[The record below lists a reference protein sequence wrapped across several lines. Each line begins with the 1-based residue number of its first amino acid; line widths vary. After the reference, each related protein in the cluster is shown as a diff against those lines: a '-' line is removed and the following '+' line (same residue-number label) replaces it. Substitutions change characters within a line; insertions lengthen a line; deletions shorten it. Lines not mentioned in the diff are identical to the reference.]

1 MKNIIKISF
10 RNLLRSGRRTILTAS
25 LITIGV
31 MFVLIYAALSG
42 SFKAYMVSQVTD
54 SMLGHIQIHKKGYIA
69 SVDNLPLDKNM
80 NAAQINKIT
89 EMLEENE
96 FIESYTF
103 RLKLG
108 AMFSN
113 YVASTGIRL
122 NGIDPKNE
130 SLTLPLFSSRLA
142 SSLNTMDAASLKEGS
157 ILVPQL
163 VAKGMNVNDG
173 DTVVLVATNQKGSVN
188 GLNFKVAGTIEPI
201 SGPGGRD
208 GYIHINDVKK
218 LLRLK
223 VAEVSEVVI
232 RLKDVKYLEK
242 VMKQLKPLSDMKN
255 QEDKPVLEIHT
266 WKKLSPFYTIVKM
279 LNIMD
284 ISIKIILI
292 SIVLISVLNVMVMS
306 VYERIKEIGTIAAMG
321 TTPST
326 ITKLFLTEGLML
338 GIFGAIVGSLLSFV
352 FVFVINTI
360 GITFSFGRQNDLTLN
375 PSLQIN
381 EVLMVSVIVIIISLI
396 ASISPA
402 IKAAK
407 LNPVDALRQN

>member
-1 MKNIIKISF
+1 MKNIIKMSF

-31 MFVLIYAALSG
+31 MFVLVYAALSG
-42 SFKAYMVSQVTD
+42 SFKAYMVGQVTD
-54 SMLGHIQIHKKGYIA
+54 SMLGHIQIHRKGYIA
-69 SVDNLPLDKNM
+69 SVDNLPLDKNL
-80 NAAQINKIT
+80 NKKQIDKIK
-89 EMLEENE
+89 EMLDSNK

-122 NGIDPKNE
+122 NGIDPTKE
-130 SLTLPLFSSRLA
+130 SQTLPLFSSRLDG
-142 SSLNTMDAASLKEGS
+142 MDAASLKEGS
-157 ILVPQL
+157 ILVPAL
-163 VAKGMNVNDG
+163 VAKGMKVKKD
-173 DTVVLVATNQKGSVN
+173 DTIVLVATNQKGSVN
-188 GLNFKVAGTIEPI
+188 GLNFKVTGSIGPI

-208 GYIHINDVKK
+208 GYIHIKDVKK

-223 VAEVSEVVI
+223 GTEVSEVVI
-232 RLKDVKYLEK
+232 RLKDVKYLEQ
-242 VMKQLKPLSDMKN
+242 VMKQLKPLSKMRNKK
-255 QEDKPVLEIHT
+255 DKPVFEIHT
-266 WKKLSPFYTIVKM
+266 WKKLTPFYNIVKM

-338 GIFGAIVGSLLSFV
+338 GIFGTIVGSILSYV

-360 GITFSFGRQNDLTLN
+360 GITFSFGRQSDLTLN
-375 PSLQIN
+375 PVLQIN
-381 EVLMVSVIVIIISLI
+381 EVLMVSAIVIIISLV

-402 IKAAK
+402 RKASK

>member
-31 MFVLIYAALSG
+31 MFVLVYAALSG
-42 SFKAYMVSQVTD
+42 SFKAYMIGQVTD
-54 SMLGHIQIHKKGYIA
+54 SMLGHIQIHKKGYVA
-69 SVDNLPLDKNM
+69 SVDNLPLDKNL
-80 NAAQINKIT
+80 NKKQIEKI
-89 EMLEENE
+89 EEFLNDNP
-96 FIESYTF
+96 FVQSYTY

-122 NGIDPKNE
+122 NGIDPQKE
-130 SLTLPLFSSRLA
+130 SQTLPLFSSRLKGID
-142 SSLNTMDAASLKEGS
+142 TASLSEGS
-157 ILVPQL
+157 ILVPEL
-163 VAKGMNVNDG
+163 VAKGMKVNKD

-208 GYIHINDVKK
+208 GYIHIKDVKK

-223 VAEVSEVVI
+223 EVEVSEVVI
-232 RLKDVKYLEK
+232 RLKNVDDLQKA
-242 VMKQLKPLSDMKN
+242 MKLLKPLTTFLN
-255 QEDKPVLEIHT
+255 QKDKPVFELHT
-266 WKKLSPFYTIVKM
+266 WEKLSPFYNIVKM

-292 SIVLISVLNVMVMS
+292 SIVLISILNVMVMS

-321 TTPST
+321 TTPGT

-338 GIFGAIVGSLLSFV
+338 GIFGAIIGSVLSYIIV
-352 FVFVINTI
+352 LIINSI
-360 GITFSFGRQNDLTLN
+360 GITFAFGRQDMLTLN
-375 PSLQIN
+375 PVLNIN
-381 EVLMVSVIVIIISLI
+381 EVLVVSVIIISLI

-402 IKAAK
+402 RKASK

>member
-10 RNLLRSGRRTILTAS
+10 RNLLRSGRRTVLTAS

-31 MFVLIYAALSG
+31 MFVLVYAALSG
-42 SFKAYMVSQVTD
+42 SFKDYMIGQVTD
-54 SMLGHIQIHKKGYIA
+54 SMLGHIQIHKKGYVA
-69 SVDNLPLDKNM
+69 SVDNLPLDKNL
-80 NAAQINKIT
+80 NAKQIEKIT
-89 EMLEENE
+89 ELLDNNK

-108 AMFSN
+108 TMFSN

-122 NGIDPKNE
+122 NGIDPQNE
-130 SLTLPLFSSRLA
+130 AKTLPLFSSRLDGI
-142 SSLNTMDAASLKEGS
+142 NTTSLKQGA
-157 ILVPQL
+157 ILVPEL
-163 VAKGMNVNDG
+163 IARGMNVHKD

-188 GLNFKVAGTIEPI
+188 GMNFKVAGMIEPI

-208 GYIHINDVKK
+208 GYIHIKDVKK

-223 VAEVSEVVI
+223 ELEVSEVVI
-232 RLKDVKYLEK
+232 RLKDPSKLEEAIK
-242 VMKQLKPLSDMKN
+242 TLKPLKEFKN
-255 QEDKPVLEIHT
+255 KKAKPVFEIHA
-266 WKKLSPFYTIVKM
+266 WKKLTPFYNIVKM
-279 LNIMD
+279 LDIMD
-284 ISIKIILI
+284 MSIKIILI
-292 SIVLISVLNVMVMS
+292 SIVLISILNVMVMS

-338 GIFGAIVGSLLSFV
+338 GIFGAIVGSILSYIIV
-352 FVFVINTI
+352 FIINAV
-360 GITFSFGRQNDLTLN
+360 GVTFSFGRQDGLTLN
-375 PSLQIN
+375 PTLSLN
-381 EVLMVSVIVIIISLI
+381 EVLVVGVIVILISLI

-402 IKAAK
+402 RKAAN

>member
-10 RNLLRSGRRTILTAS
+10 RNLLRSGRRTALTAS

-31 MFVLIYAALSG
+31 MFVLIYTALSG
-42 SFKAYMVSQVTD
+42 SFKAYMVGQVTD

-69 SVDNLPLDKNM
+69 SVDNLPLDKN
-80 NAAQINKIT
+80 INQKQLDKIT
-89 EMLEENE
+89 KLLDKNQ

-108 AMFSN
+108 TMFSN
-113 YVASTGIRL
+113 YTASTSIRL
-122 NGIDPKNE
+122 NGINPQKE
-130 SLTLPLFSSRLA
+130 AKTLPLFESRIDGIKA
-142 SSLNTMDAASLKEGS
+142 SLLKEGG
-157 ILVPQL
+157 IIVPEL
-163 VAKGMNVNDG
+163 LAKGMNVKNG
-173 DTVVLVATNQKGSVN
+173 DTIVLVATNQKGSVN
-188 GLNFKVAGTIEPI
+188 GLNFKVAGSIEPI

-208 GYIHINDVKK
+208 GYIHINDVRK

-223 VAEVSEVVI
+223 DIEVSEVVI
-232 RLKDVKYLEK
+232 RLKDVKHLK
-242 VMKQLKPLSDMKN
+242 TVMKMLKPLSEFKN
-255 QEDKPVLEIHT
+255 QKNKPIFEVHT
-266 WKKLSPFYTIVKM
+266 WEKLSPFYNIVKM
-279 LNIMD
+279 LDIMD

-338 GIFGAIVGSLLSFV
+338 GIFGTIIGSILSYGVIFI
-352 FVFVINTI
+352 INTI

-375 PSLQIN
+375 PVLHLN
-381 EVLMVSVIVIIISLI
+381 EMLIVSAIVILISLI

>member
-10 RNLLRSGRRTILTAS
+10 RNLLRSGRRTVLTAS

-31 MFVLIYAALSG
+31 IFVLVYAALSG
-42 SFKAYMVSQVTD
+42 SFKAYMVGQVTD
-54 SMLGHIQIHKKGYIA
+54 SMLGHIQIHKKGYVA
-69 SVDNLPLDKNM
+69 SVDNLPLDKNL
-80 NAAQINKIT
+80 NSKQIDKIT
-89 EMLEENE
+89 GYLDDNPL
-96 FIESYTF
+96 IESYTY

-108 AMFSN
+108 SMFSN

-122 NGIDPKNE
+122 NGIDPVKE
-130 SLTLPLFSSRLA
+130 SQTLPLFSSRLDG
-142 SSLNTMDAASLKEGS
+142 MDTASLKEGS
-157 ILVPQL
+157 ILVPEL
-163 VAKGMNVNDG
+163 VAKGMKVSKG

-188 GLNFKVAGTIEPI
+188 GMNLKVAGTIAPI

-208 GYIHINDVKK
+208 GYIHIKDVKK
-218 LLRLK
+218 LLRLNE
-223 VAEVSEVVI
+223 VEVSEVVI
-232 RLKDVKYLEK
+232 RLKDVDDLEK
-242 VMKQLKPLSDMKN
+242 VMKQLKPLTQIKN
-255 QEDKPVLEIHT
+255 QKDKPVFEVHA
-266 WKKLSPFYTIVKM
+266 WKKLSPFYNIVKM

-292 SIVLISVLNVMVMS
+292 SIVLISILNVMVMS

-338 GIFGAIVGSLLSFV
+338 GIFGATVGSILSFIIV
-352 FVFVINTI
+352 LSINAV
-360 GITFSFGRQNDLTLN
+360 GISFSFGRQDTLTLN
-375 PSLQIN
+375 PTLSIN
-381 EVLMVSVIVIIISLI
+381 EVLVVSIIVILISLI

-402 IKAAK
+402 RKAAN

>member
-10 RNLLRSGRRTILTAS
+10 RNLLRSGRRTVLTAS

-31 MFVLIYAALSG
+31 MFVLVYAALSG
-42 SFKAYMVSQVTD
+42 SFKAYMIGQVTD

-69 SVDNLPLDKNM
+69 SVDNLPLDKNL
-80 NAAQINKIT
+80 NEKQIQKIEEFLDDNK
-89 EMLEENE
+89 
-96 FIESYTF
+96 FIESYTY

-122 NGIDPKNE
+122 NGIDPQKE
-130 SLTLPLFSSRLA
+130 SKTLPLFSSRLDGIDTN
-142 SSLNTMDAASLKEGS
+142 SLTQGS
-157 ILVPQL
+157 ILVPEL
-163 VAKGMNVNDG
+163 VAKGMNIKKD
-173 DTVVLVATNQKGSVN
+173 DTIVLVATNQKGSVN

-208 GYIHINDVKK
+208 GYIHIKDVKK
-218 LLRLK
+218 LLRLRE
-223 VAEVSEVVI
+223 VEVSEVVI
-232 RLKDVKYLEK
+232 RLKDVDNLDKA
-242 VMKQLKPLSDMKN
+242 MKTLQPLTKITN
-255 QEDKPVLEIHT
+255 QKGKPVFEIHA
-266 WKKLSPFYTIVKM
+266 WKKLSPFYNIVKM
-279 LNIMD
+279 LDIMD

-292 SIVLISVLNVMVMS
+292 SIVLISILNVMVMS

-338 GIFGAIVGSLLSFV
+338 GVFGAIVGSVISYLIV
-352 FVFVINTI
+352 FGINAV
-360 GITFSFGRQNDLTLN
+360 GITFSFGRQDSLTLN
-375 PSLQIN
+375 PTLGI
-381 EVLMVSVIVIIISLI
+381 EEILVVSVIVICISLI

-402 IKAAK
+402 RKAAK

>member
-1 MKNIIKISF
+1 MKNIVKISF
-10 RNLLRSGRRTILTAS
+10 RNLMRSGRRTLLTAS

-31 MFVLIYAALSG
+31 MFVLIYSALAG
-42 SFKAYMVSQVTD
+42 SFKAYMVGQVTD

-69 SVDNLPLDKNM
+69 SVDNLPLDKNL
-80 NAAQINKIT
+80 NQKQIEKVT
-89 EMLEENE
+89 ELLDKNPY
-96 FIESYTF
+96 IESYTF

-113 YVASTGIRL
+113 YVASTSLRLTGIE
-122 NGIDPKNE
+122 PENE
-130 SLTLPLFSSRLA
+130 ALTLPLFASRVQG
-142 SSLNTMDAASLKEGS
+142 SDAGTLQEGM
-157 ILVPQL
+157 ILVPEL
-163 VAKGMNVNDG
+163 IAKGMKVAKD
-173 DTVVLVATNQKGSVN
+173 DTIVLVATNQKGSVN
-188 GLNFKVAGTIEPI
+188 GLNFKVAGTVDPI

-223 VAEVSEVVI
+223 QAEVSEVAI
-232 RLKDVKYLEK
+232 RLKNVDDLEK
-242 VMKQLKPLSDMKN
+242 AMKSLKPLQEMKN
-255 QEDKPVLEIHT
+255 QKEKPAFEIHT

-279 LNIMD
+279 LDLMD

-321 TTPST
+321 TSPAT

-338 GIFGAIVGSLLSFV
+338 GIVGTLLGSLISYIIVVVINIVGIS
-352 FVFVINTI
+352 
-360 GITFSFGRQNDLTLN
+360 FSFGRQNDLVLN
-375 PSLQIN
+375 PVLHLN
-381 EVLMVSVIVIIISLI
+381 EMLIVSAIVILISLI

-402 IKAAK
+402 IKAAN
-407 LNPVDALRQN
+407 LDPVDALRQN

>member
-1 MKNIIKISF
+1 MKNIIKMSF

-42 SFKAYMVSQVTD
+42 SFKAYMISQVTD

-69 SVDNLPLDKNM
+69 SVDNLPLDKN
-80 NAAQINKIT
+80 INKKQ
-89 EMLEENE
+89 LEKISALLKQNNY
-96 FIESYTF
+96 IESYTL
-103 RLKLG
+103 RLKLS

-113 YVASTGIRL
+113 YTASTGIRL
-122 NGIDPKNE
+122 NGIDPINE
-130 SLTLPLFSSRLA
+130 AKTLPLFSQR
-142 SSLNTMDAASLKEGS
+142 LNTQKASILKEGE
-157 ILVPQL
+157 ILVPEL
-163 VAKGMNVNDG
+163 VAKGMNVKKD
-173 DTVVLVATNQKGSVN
+173 DTIVLVATNQKGSVN
-188 GLNFKVAGTIEPI
+188 GLNFRVSGSIEPI

-223 VAEVSEVVI
+223 STQVSEVVI
-232 RLKDVKYLEK
+232 RLKNVKHLQK
-242 VMKQLKPLSDMKN
+242 VMQDLQPLLAIKN
-255 QEDKPVLEIHT
+255 QKGKAVFEIHS
-266 WKKLSPFYTIVKM
+266 WKKLTPFYNIVKM
-279 LNIMD
+279 LDIMD

-292 SIVLISVLNVMVMS
+292 SIVLISVLNVMIMS

-326 ITKLFLTEGLML
+326 ITKLFLSEGLML
-338 GIFGAIVGSLLSFV
+338 GIFGTLLGTLLSYIFV
-352 FVFVINTI
+352 FLINMI
-360 GITFSFGRQNDLTLN
+360 GIRFSFGRQSDLVLN
-375 PSLQIN
+375 PSLQTN
-381 EVLMVSVIVIIISLI
+381 EVIVVGVIVIIISLV

-402 IKAAK
+402 RKASK